1 MSKGCSKYSIS
12 LLKAVSVKIQPNFNY
27 IMFSSKSIS
36 EDPLQWQSGIL
47 IIFHSELEIL
57 MTQVKCLLIAASNFL

>member
-1 MSKGCSKYSIS
+1 MLLGVASIS
-12 LLKAVSVKIQPNFNY
+12 LLKAVSVKIQPKFNY

-47 IIFHSELEIL
+47 IIIHSELEIL
-57 MTQVKCLLIAASNFL
+57 MTQVKCVLIAASNFL